1 MGIVYLWASYLR
13 LSEMQLSM
21 SIKHLPLVRKIPQKA
36 TGIPQNSIWSW
47 KFKINASLKMLLSL
61 LILSRKIFLRL
72 CRWTCIRMRQSLIL
86 PAFHHKKSLEVNGV
100 YLYSSLASS
109 LEWHVE
115 GNGLTFD
122 AEHEDAQRDNDGN
135 VYDCNVNVKYMK

>member
-1 MGIVYLWASYLR
+1 
-13 LSEMQLSM
+13 
-21 SIKHLPLVRKIPQKA
+21 
-36 TGIPQNSIWSW
+36 
-47 KFKINASLKMLLSL
+47 
-61 LILSRKIFLRL
+61 
-72 CRWTCIRMRQSLIL
+72 MRQSLIL

-109 LEWHVE
+109 LERHVE
-115 GNGLTFD
+115 GNGLAFD